1 MKKPFIFIAGLI
13 FGAAFYAG
21 GQSLFN
27 KPAPAEQS
35 IDASAIKAAK
45 DVLAH
50 EKERTAALDKREL
63 DLKLQAAKLSIDQ
76 NAPGP
81 DNAAAAK
88 SPAAAMG
95 KMAKAAIQQQTDMKM
110 AALKSRLN
118 LTDDQAQA
126 LQDIMDKQSQK
137 AADLMDKMFSG
148 KMSKD
153 ELQKAMKDGGGMG
166 GLGGDMDTQMKNI
179 LSPDQYTA
187 YQGYQNDE
195 KKNAAEAQANMELMQ
210 IQTSLQL
217 TEDQKDKVFGTIYQ
231 LAAQQ
236 AGVDGAKSSGAGID
250 ELMEAKKTAMQAV
263 LTPEQFDT
271 YSKFVDSQKKMI
283 TTMTGGAD
291 AAASGSS
298 GN

>member
-1 MKKPFIFIAGLI
+1 MKKPLIFIAGII

-21 GQSLFN
+21 AQSFFF
-27 KPAPAEQS
+27 KPAPVDQTA
-35 IDASAIKAAK
+35 DASAIKAAK

-50 EKERTAALDKREL
+50 EKERTAALDKRDL
-63 DLKLQAAKLSIDQ
+63 DLKLQAAKMNVDQ
-76 NAPGP
+76 NAPTP
-81 DNAAAAK
+81 DNAAAAAK
-88 SPAAAMG
+88 SPSAAMS
-95 KMAKAAIQQQTDMKM
+95 KMAKAAIQQQIDMKM

-137 AADLMDKMFSG
+137 ASDMMDQMFSG

-153 ELQKAMKDGGGMG
+153 DLQKAMKDGGGMG
-166 GLGGDMDTQMKNI
+166 GDMDAQMKSI
-179 LSPDQYTA
+179 LTPDQYA
-187 YQGYQNDE
+187 SYQGYQNDE

-217 TEDQKDKVFGTIYQ
+217 TDDQKDKVFGAIYQ
-231 LAAQQ
+231 QAAQQ
-236 AGVDGAKSSGAGID
+236 MGIDGAKPTGGTID
-250 ELMEAKKTAMQAV
+250 EQMEAKKTAMQSV

-283 TTMTGGAD
+283 NAMTG
-291 AAASGSS
+291 AASAGAS
-298 GN
+298 GQPGN